1 MHSLSA
7 RNAFFQFISGSLLK
21 TLAPPITPLAFANLF
36 ILGLLKLSISVN
48 ASNLGLRTI
57 VVVPFTRYEVIDFW
71 SAMAIDT
78 MGLTTH
84 NGMHGG
90 EALLA
95 DLVFNKVSFSRMFS
109 IYAFGFPMS

>member
-1 MHSLSA
+1 V
-7 RNAFFQFISGSLLK
+7 
-21 TLAPPITPLAFANLF
+21 
-36 ILGLLKLSISVN
+36 SICVN

-57 VVVPFTRYEVIDFW
+57 VVVPFTRYEVVDFW

-95 DLVFNKVSFSRMFS
+95 DLVFNKVSISRMLCFWVS
-109 IYAFGFPMS
+109 DVVTF